1 MNRIYKVVWS
11 KVKNMYVV
19 ASELA
24 KNRTKSPSSHI
35 SGKALVLSILLS
47 LLSMN
52 HAVYAAVTGQET
64 GDKAIAIGEGSVAS
78 GDMSSAIGVG
88 AVAEGKNSVVIGS
101 GAKVE
106 GEGAIVLGS
115 GGAAAV
121 SKGAMSWGERSVAGD
136 QNDPNNNGNNATA
149 FGYSTTAS
157 GVESTAWGNTTI
169 ASGEKSTAWGW
180 LAKAKEQNATAWGY
194 DTTAEGQDSTAWG
207 YGTVSSGGHSTAW
220 GQYTKATNDA
230 ATAWGTET
238 LASGTHST
246 AWGWGS
252 VATGQTA
259 TAFGQDSV
267 AAGYRSLAFGNSS
280 IAYGDDSIAAL
291 GGITG
296 DGNID
301 RDNDG
306 NIVATGN
313 GYGEKSVAIGD
324 GARAWTDYVYAVG
337 SGAEVQSDGAI
348 ALGNNAKVLNNED
361 DFTITS
367 DGAIAIGSNTLVN
380 SAENGVAI
388 GNGASVTAA
397 GSVALG
403 SGSVAEE
410 DNVVSVGSADATR
423 KVVNVT
429 AGTND
434 TDAVNVGQ
442 LNESLNRKA
451 NIALDNINNDG
462 KTVVRNLAK
471 ESVKVVN
478 GTNTTV
484 TEGTDGNAKTYA
496 VNVTTNGTVTENNT
510 GIVTGGT
517 VYNALQA
524 GVASAKLH
532 GIGIKSTTT
541 SDTNYNGEGAVGS
554 SSIAIGRNA
563 LAEGKDSVAVGT
575 NANAKG
581 EGSVAFGEGSSK
593 GTNSMAFGRGV
604 ASGIRATAW
613 GGPLTSNGVTKYTT
627 ASGSDATA
635 FGVGTTAS
643 GINSTSWGGGTVA
656 SDTQSTA
663 WGTATKASGYGA
675 TSFGNSTTAEN
686 NNATAFGTQTH
697 AKGRQS
703 TAFGQFTEAS
713 NYAATAFGYGIDENA
728 MIRADGFG
736 ATAFGVATTRDTVA
750 RGTGATAFGYETHA
764 TAQMAT
770 AFGQRTQA
778 IGAQATAFGAGSIAS
793 GRNSTAFGTQ
803 SIAGGLDSTAYGTKS
818 VAFGDNSVAMLGGKV
833 GNGTVTTNETTH
845 TSTVTVTKNA
855 KGALAAGD
863 GAVAS
868 ENYAYAIGK
877 NALASKENSIAIG
890 NGAVSSDST
899 SLALG
904 NGSVASTSN
913 VISVGHTATDTD
925 ASDTAFGS
933 DLKRRIVNVAE
944 GIDNTDAV
952 NVSQLKELKDKV
964 DNRTAYFSVNSTE
977 TPNRDDKGA
986 TGVDAM
992 AIGDGASASGNSSA
1006 ALGDYAEAKGLR
1018 SIALGN
1024 SAGAEKDYGIAIGGL
1039 AKAKADGGIAV
1050 GTSANV
1056 TGANAVALGNSSKA
1070 EGTTSYA
1077 IGQGA
1082 NAKGESSVALGTSTE
1097 SAVTGVAVGHMAK
1110 ATGESGVA
1118 IGTAATAGKTAI
1130 AVGHGANASVEA
1142 STAIGI
1148 NTSATANHAVAL
1160 GTGSVANEVN
1170 TVSVGNAETKRRIVN
1185 VADGTSAT
1193 NAATVGQTVEMVDG
1207 VNTKVVSDGKN
1218 AVGQNKVKVNVEGLG
1233 QVASNDTG
1241 LVNGDTMHTELRPT
1255 DGTYVKKANTTAAN
1269 LKALDTQVKTNTDD
1283 IADLKDLSNITDAG
1297 KDVIKTN
1304 AKSAIN
1310 VTGTGKATVNKTD
1323 VNGVDT
1329 YAVSVT
1335 ADGTVTS
1342 GNTDIVNGGTVYDA
1356 LHSQK
1361 EEIDTALDGKA
1372 NTGLDNITDD
1382 GKTVVRDLAKEAVKV
1397 VDGTNTTVAEG
1408 TEGNAKTYAV
1418 NVTTDGQ
1425 VAENNEGIVSGG
1437 TVFTELRPADG
1448 NYIAKANTTAQNLT
1462 VLDTK
1467 VKTNTDD
1474 ISDLKD
1480 LSNITDAGKVVV
1492 KDLAKGSVNV
1502 TGSGK
1507 ATVTKSDVNG
1517 VDIYNVEVKADGAV
1531 ANGDSNIVTGGTVHD
1546 ALQVQKDEINTAL
1559 GEKANVGLD
1568 NITDNGK
1575 TVVRTLAQEAV
1586 KVVDGTKTT
1595 VTEGTDGNVKTY
1607 AVNVAVDGAVSN
1619 GNDGIV
1625 SGGTVYNAIQDAVSE
1640 IESGTGTALANKANI
1655 SLDNVNEAGHN
1666 VIKADAKS
1674 AINVAEGDHV
1684 TVAKTDVN
1692 GVDTYTVSVKTDGQV
1707 AQNDENVVSGGTVHR
1722 ALQAEREI
1730 TNTSL
1735 EGKANVALDNITDD
1749 GHNVIKEDAKS
1760 AINVKGGTYAT
1771 VDKTNVDGVDTYT
1784 VNVANDG
1791 SVAEGNDKLV
1801 TGGTVYEALNTVI
1814 SDTGTALDG
1823 KANTGLDNIT
1833 DNGKTVV
1840 RDLAKE
1846 SVKVVDGTHTTVT
1859 EGTEGNAKTYAVN
1872 VTTDGRVAQNNEGVV
1887 SGGTVYEALQA
1898 ERNTTDTALG
1908 TKANVALDN
1917 ITDAG
1922 HTVIKTDAKAAINV
1936 TGGTY
1941 ATVDKT
1947 DVNGV
1952 DTYTVHVAT
1961 DGSVVAGNEKLVT
1974 GGTVYDALIAETR
1987 PAADGNYIVAG
1998 NPTGQNLTAL
2008 DTQVKTNADT
2018 IDTHTEDITK
2028 LKDLSNI
2035 TDAGKN
2041 VIKTNAK
2048 EAITVTGSGKAT
2060 VTKTDVSGVDT
2071 YNVEVLANG
2080 TVTDGNENIVSG
2092 GTVYTAIQD
2101 AISASE
2107 EGTATALA
2115 GKANVSLDNITE
2127 DGKNVITGL
2136 TDVHGGNRYISVTSQ
2151 KDASGKVTYSVS
2163 SVVDGAVEKDN
2174 DGLVTGGDVFK
2185 AVDDTKKEIENNVDN
2200 KLDGKA
2206 DTDLGNITND
2216 GKEVIHTIA
2225 KDAVVVADGDHTKA
2239 VKSQDDAGNTV
2250 YKVNVVADGVVRTD
2264 NTAPV
2269 SGATVYNEVRVGQNG
2284 TYVLAD
2290 NTAGA
2295 NITALDTALKNT
2307 VDTIGSLSG
2316 RAVVYDSDTKDIVT
2330 LTGNGGTKLTNL
2342 KDAALTDTST
2352 DAVTG
2357 RQLKATND
2365 IVVSHGEEIENLKD
2379 LSTITNAGKNVVKNL
2394 AKESV
2399 GVEAGDRVTV
2409 TSSEVN
2415 GKAVYKVSANNNGV
2429 VEKDNTD
2436 LVSGG
2441 TVYDALRSN
2450 KEETE
2455 TALGQKANVGLDN
2468 ITEGGKAVIQNLT
2481 NVVSEGNDVKVS
2493 SAVVDGVKT
2502 YKVGVLTD
2510 GQVVHGDSGIVT
2522 GGTVYDALKA
2532 QKDEMSGALEGKA
2545 NTNMDNLT
2553 DTGKKAVKD
2562 LAKEAVTVS
2571 AGDHVSVTPIQSDG
2585 NVDYKVSV
2593 VADGAVAKD
2602 DTGIITGGTV
2612 YNALKAQSDAS
2623 EAALG
2628 RKADRDLGNITN
2640 EGREV
2645 IREAVAD
2652 DLARKANADAS
2663 NVSQHADDW
2672 GRAIA
2677 TGAVEYDNV
2686 RAVSGDTVKK
2696 ALDGI
2701 TIEVDGKANTS
2712 LDNITPEGEQKIK
2725 EVMSEDMA
2733 GKANTNLDNL
2743 TKAGEQKVRDIMAPD
2758 LDKKADKDASNI
2770 NIGVWSEKLA
2780 VGEVAEGNRGLVNGG
2795 TVYNALKGM
2804 DVVVANPKNSMI
2816 QIGGS
2821 PKYNDYAVVDVSRS
2835 DGRGRIMTGVITNPN
2850 DAYSAANVGYVN
2862 AVGQNVM
2869 GAVQNGFN
2877 RVNKKIDKVGA
2888 NAAAMASL
2896 TPMPFEDDTRWSMA
2910 AALGTY
2916 HGEQA
2921 GALGVFYKP
2930 SDNVMLNLRGSFGSN
2945 ENMGG
2950 VGVTIGLD
2958 KGNTPGVT
2966 KAQLVRLVNAQAE
2979 ELKALKAE
2987 HQADKAEIA
2996 ELKAMVEKLVAKQ

>member
-115 GGAAAV
+115 GGAVAV
-121 SKGAMSWGERSVAGD
+121 SKGAMSWGEGSVAGD
-136 QNDPNNNGNNATA
+136 QNDPDNNGNNATS
-149 FGYSTTAS
+149 FGYATIAS
-157 GVESTAWGNTTI
+157 GVE
-169 ASGEKSTAWGW
+169 
-180 LAKAKEQNATAWGY
+180 
-194 DTTAEGQDSTAWG
+194 
-207 YGTVSSGGHSTAW
+207 STAW

-230 ATAWGTET
+230 ATAFGTET

-252 VATGQTA
+252 AATGQTA
-259 TAFGQDSV
+259 TAFGQNSV

-403 SGSVAEE
+403 SGFVAEE

-855 KGALAAGD
+855 KGALAAGE
-863 GAVAS
+863 GAVAGN
-868 ENYAYAIGK
+868 NYAYAVGH
-877 NALASKENSIAIG
+877 NAIASEENSVALG
-890 NGAVSSDST
+890 NGAVSSNS
-899 SLALG
+899 SALALG
-904 NGSVASTSN
+904 NDSVATGEN
-913 VISVGHTATDTD
+913 VISVGHKATDKD
-925 ASDTAFGS
+925 YSDTEFGTE
-933 DLKRRIVNVAE
+933 LKRRIINVAE
-944 GIDNTDAV
+944 GTDDTDAV
-952 NVSQLKELKDKV
+952 NVSQLNTALEDK
-964 DNRTAYFSVNSTE
+964 
-977 TPNRDDKGA
+977 
-986 TGVDAM
+986 
-992 AIGDGASASGNSSA
+992 
-1006 ALGDYAEAKGLR
+1006 
-1018 SIALGN
+1018 
-1024 SAGAEKDYGIAIGGL
+1024 
-1039 AKAKADGGIAV
+1039 
-1050 GTSANV
+1050 ANV
-1056 TGANAVALGNSSKA
+1056 
-1070 EGTTSYA
+1070 
-1077 IGQGA
+1077 
-1082 NAKGESSVALGTSTE
+1082 
-1097 SAVTGVAVGHMAK
+1097 
-1110 ATGESGVA
+1110 
-1118 IGTAATAGKTAI
+1118 
-1130 AVGHGANASVEA
+1130 
-1142 STAIGI
+1142 
-1148 NTSATANHAVAL
+1148 
-1160 GTGSVANEVN
+1160 
-1170 TVSVGNAETKRRIVN
+1170 
-1185 VADGTSAT
+1185 
-1193 NAATVGQTVEMVDG
+1193 
-1207 VNTKVVSDGKN
+1207 
-1218 AVGQNKVKVNVEGLG
+1218 GL
-1233 QVASNDTG
+1233 D
-1241 LVNGDTMHTELRPT
+1241 
-1255 DGTYVKKANTTAAN
+1255 
-1269 LKALDTQVKTNTDD
+1269 
-1283 IADLKDLSNITDAG
+1283 NITDAG
-1297 KDVIKTN
+1297 KTVIHNATN
-1304 AKSAIN
+1304 
-1310 VTGTGKATVNKTD
+1310 V
-1323 VNGVDT
+1323 
-1329 YAVSVT
+1329 VSG
-1335 ADGTVTS
+1335 DDIITVTS
-1342 GNTDIVNGGTVYDA
+1342 A
-1356 LHSQK
+1356 M
-1361 EEIDTALDGKA
+1361 
-1372 NTGLDNITDD
+1372 
-1382 GKTVVRDLAKEAVKV
+1382 
-1397 VDGTNTTVAEG
+1397 AEG
-1408 TEGNAKTYAV
+1408 VKTYT
-1418 NVTTDGQ
+1418 VTANINANGQ
-1425 VAENNEGIVSGG
+1425 VASGDTGLVSGN
-1437 TVFTELRPADG
+1437 TVYNEVRPDDG

-1462 VLDTK
+1462 ALDTK

-1480 LSNITDAGKVVV
+1480 LSNITDAGKAVV

-1517 VDIYNVEVKADGAV
+1517 VDTYNVEIKTDGAV
-1531 ANGDSNIVTGGTVHD
+1531 ASGDSNIVTGGTVHD
-1546 ALQVQKDEINTAL
+1546 ALQAQKNEIDTAL

-1575 TVVRTLAQEAV
+1575 TIVRTLAQEAV

-1595 VTEGTDGNVKTY
+1595 VTEGTDGNAKIY
-1607 AVNVAVDGAVSN
+1607 AVNVTVDGTVSN

-1625 SGGTVYNAIQDAVSE
+1625 SGGTVYNAIQNVVSE
-1640 IESGTGTALANKANI
+1640 IESKTSTALANKANI

-1707 AQNDENVVSGGTVHR
+1707 AQNNRNVVSGGTVHE
-1722 ALQAEREI
+1722 ALQAERET

-1735 EGKANVALDNITDD
+1735 AGKANVSLDNVTDA
-1749 GHNVIKEDAKS
+1749 GHTVIKEDAKS

-1771 VDKTNVDGVDTYT
+1771 VDKTNVNGVDTYT

-1814 SDTGTALDG
+1814 SDTNTALEG

-1833 DNGKTVV
+1833 NNGKTVV

-1846 SVKVVDGTHTTVT
+1846 AVKVVNGTHTTVT
-1859 EGTEGNAKTYAVN
+1859 EGTEGNVKTYAVN

-1887 SGGTVYEALQA
+1887 SGGTVYKALQA
-1898 ERNTTDTALG
+1898 ERDTTDTALE

-1917 ITDAG
+1917 VTDAG

-1987 PAADGNYIVAG
+1987 PATDGNYIAVGSSA
-1998 NPTGQNLTAL
+1998 GQNLTAL
-2008 DTQVKTNADT
+2008 DTQVKTNVDA
-2018 IDTHTEDITK
+2018 IDAHTEDITK
-2028 LKDLSNI
+2028 LKDMSNI
-2035 TDAGKN
+2035 TDAGKD
-2041 VIKTNAK
+2041 VIKANAK